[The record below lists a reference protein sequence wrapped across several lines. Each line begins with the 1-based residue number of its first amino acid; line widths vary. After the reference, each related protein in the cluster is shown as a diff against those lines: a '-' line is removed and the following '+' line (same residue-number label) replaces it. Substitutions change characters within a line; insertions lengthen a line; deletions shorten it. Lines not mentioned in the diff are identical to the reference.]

1 MPNHPD
7 PTVLAAEIIIG
18 AVHLNQAVFDGD
30 CAEARHHA
38 RAIATQAAA
47 TRNASLVAASRR
59 AVALLDESGPRL
71 SHEARSAVETLS
83 FEIDKH
89 GVVSDAMGAEG

>member
-1 MPNHPD
+1 MHDQPD

-38 RAIATQAAA
+38 RAIATLAAA
-47 TRNASLVAASRR
+47 THNASLVVASRR
-59 AVALLDESGPRL
+59 VVALLDASGPRL
-71 SHEARSAVETLS
+71 SHEARSAVEALS

-89 GVVSDAMGAEG
+89 GVASDAMGAES